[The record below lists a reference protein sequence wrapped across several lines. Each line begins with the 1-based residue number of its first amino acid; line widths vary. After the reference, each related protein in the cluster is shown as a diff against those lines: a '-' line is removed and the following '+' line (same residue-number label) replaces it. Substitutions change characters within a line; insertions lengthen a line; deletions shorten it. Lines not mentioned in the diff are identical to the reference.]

1 MKANELKATDL
12 MVGDWLMFYDKPCQV
27 KGLHDDDTVTL
38 TGYRSMYYLIDA
50 EPILL
55 TSEILEKNADFYR
68 DEKYYNYYDFIKE
81 IDIYHY
87 PQEDLSS
94 KIVVSISTDGENW
107 EELQLINQVSVYV
120 RATMPATGD
129 YYLQI
134 KSKSKN
140 FYIHQIEYTTEKCA
154 CFPYIKPE

>member
-1 MKANELKATDL
+1 MTEPGA
-12 MVGDWLMFYDKPCQV
+12 
-27 KGLHDDDTVTL
+27 TVT
-38 TGYRSMYYLIDA
+38 TTQIDN
-50 EPILL
+50 L
-55 TSEILEKNADFYR
+55 
-68 DEKYYNYYDFIKE
+68 KE

-87 PQEDLSS
+87 PQEDSSS

-107 EELQLINQVSVYV
+107 EKLQLKNQVSVYV

-134 KSKSKN
+134 KSKSKD